1 MHIQQDT
8 SFANFHE
15 EQQQYRNAVVG
26 LFEKIRHSNE
36 ADLQELLETIR
47 KPHLVSE
54 AVQEALATSGHRY
67 GDFIAEA
74 IYKTKGHY
82 DACSIASRPHR
93 LHSMN
98 GGVYGPLDVRIARS
112 FLIMT
117 VQFPVT
123 GGSSRAFGSQ
133 KLPGAPSAAY
143 SKRQPES
150 ATNWRQHHVNMNG
163 DYIDEDNC
171 KRSRRQNMTTKL
183 IDRFVSSEVSANF
196 MNSAPHSPVTQ
207 VECEASNL
215 VCSTSSIPMRS
226 HAVFHLHMTAGGID
240 DESLKSSDRLPRPFS

>member
-74 IYKTKGHY
+74 I
-82 DACSIASRPHR
+82 
-93 LHSMN
+93 
-98 GGVYGPLDVRIARS
+98 
-112 FLIMT
+112 
-117 VQFPVT
+117 
-123 GGSSRAFGSQ
+123 
-133 KLPGAPSAAY
+133 
-143 SKRQPES
+143 
-150 ATNWRQHHVNMNG
+150 
-163 DYIDEDNC
+163 
-171 KRSRRQNMTTKL
+171 
-183 IDRFVSSEVSANF
+183 
-196 MNSAPHSPVTQ
+196 
-207 VECEASNL
+207 
-215 VCSTSSIPMRS
+215 
-226 HAVFHLHMTAGGID
+226 
-240 DESLKSSDRLPRPFS
+240 